1 MKRAIA
7 AAAILTGLPLTTL
20 IMNSPPASA
29 APPPPPGPTTAKS
42 ELAALK
48 VKKEISLSGY
58 SRTKFPHWTDQ
69 GFGCNTREL
78 VLLRDGKGVRV
89 GSDCYPTKGTWYS
102 PYDGKT
108 VTSPHKVDI
117 EHLVA
122 LSEAWRSGAKSWST
136 ARRQSFAN
144 DLRHA
149 ELWISDHPLNMDK
162 GGKDPG
168 RWLPPRKAFRCTY
181 ARSYVHVKYVW
192 SLSVN
197 TTEKKA
203 LTSQLKT
210 C

>member
-1 MKRAIA
+1 VKRAIT

-69 GFGCNTREL
+69 GFGCSTREL
-78 VLLRDGKGVRV
+78 VLMRDGKGVRV
-89 GSDCYPTKGTWYS
+89 GSDCYPTRGTWYS

-117 EHLVA
+117 EHRREVLEYGKAPVVRQRPAPRGAVDIRPPAQHGQGWQGPGPLAAAAQGVPLHVRPLVRTREVRLEPVGEHHREEGPHLPA
-122 LSEAWRSGAKSWST
+122 QDLLTRGQDHGA
-136 ARRQSFAN
+136 
-144 DLRHA
+144 
-149 ELWISDHPLNMDK
+149 
-162 GGKDPG
+162 
-168 RWLPPRKAFRCTY
+168 
-181 ARSYVHVKYVW
+181 
-192 SLSVN
+192 
-197 TTEKKA
+197 
-203 LTSQLKT
+203 
-210 C
+210 